1 MLSSE
6 VELKEFEDKL
16 RVVIEESKR
25 EDTGHV
31 ATPERESRIKQLKKQ
46 IRA

>member
-16 RVVIEESKR
+16 KAVIEESKR
-25 EDTGHV
+25 EDTTSV
-31 ATPERESRIKQLKKQ
+31 AAPERESRIKQLKE
-46 IRA
+46 